1 MFWKTTKQQ
10 SPPMVYKI
18 SLVSAIPETYLNT
31 VKESLL
37 DATNV
42 NRTTNFFI
50 NYTSKHIIYRP
61 VNLHL
66 ELAEKQQ
73 NRIRVLNDKHII
85 KYDIPMPGNNNTEVS
100 IQNFNIMDIAQD
112 QTENID
118 LFLNNLGYI
127 KEYDYT
133 ENGETLN
140 VHEAKLTINIFK
152 IDNEMMDKGGY
163 IIEIFSLL
171 ENFQDFD
178 YIASIKKNL
187 LSLKQKMNK
196 HFPLMIMDRKLMDS
210 RIQDY

>member
-1 MFWKTTKQQ
+1 
-10 SPPMVYKI
+10 MVYKI
-18 SLVSAIPETYLNT
+18 SLVSAIPESYLDT

-37 DATNV
+37 DATNI

-50 NYTSKHIIYRP
+50 NYSSKHIIYRP
-61 VNLHL
+61 VNLNM
-66 ELAEKQQ
+66 ELAEEQQ

-100 IQNFNIMDIAQD
+100 IQNFNILDIALNQS
-112 QTENID
+112 ENID
-118 LFLNNLGYI
+118 PFLNDLGYV
-127 KEYDYT
+127 KEYEYT
-133 ENGETLN
+133 EEGETLN
-140 VHEAKLTINIFK
+140 VHEIKLTIKIFK
-152 IDNEMMDKGGY
+152 INNELMEKGGY

-178 YIASIKKNL
+178 YNASIKKNL